1 MIGNDALAKGRPRP
15 LLWTHSSRSVAIE
28 PLSFGY
34 GTEPLS
40 FGYGTGIPIAVEA
53 REAVVCDHA
62 LMRQLLDVEFEFAG
76 DDLGAVRKAGERIVV
91 DSPHLRFDNR
101 RGVKL
106 NPYGFGPFSRLIAPR
121 LPDAPGAYAVT
132 SGAGDVL
139 YVGRARDLLMAR
151 WGRRGYSVI
160 DPRNCYVGGQST
172 NCHINGL
179 VTAGLVAGQRFAL
192 WYHLIDQPDDL
203 ERRLLGVL
211 RPPWNVR

>member
-1 MIGNDALAKGRPRP
+1 M
-15 LLWTHSSRSVAIE
+15 
-28 PLSFGY
+28 
-34 GTEPLS
+34 
-40 FGYGTGIPIAVEA
+40 
-53 REAVVCDHA
+53 VCDHA
-62 LMRQLLDVEFEFAG
+62 FMRQLLDVEFEFAG
-76 DDLGAVRKAGERIVV
+76 DLGAVREAGERIVL

-101 RGVKL
+101 RGLKL
-106 NPYGFGPFSRLIAPR
+106 NPNGLGPFGRLIVPR
-121 LPDAPGAYAVT
+121 LPDAPGVYAVV

-139 YVGRARDLLMAR
+139 YVGRARDSLMGR

-192 WYHLIDQPDDL
+192 WYHLIEQPDNL
-203 ERRLLGVL
+203 ERRLLSVL